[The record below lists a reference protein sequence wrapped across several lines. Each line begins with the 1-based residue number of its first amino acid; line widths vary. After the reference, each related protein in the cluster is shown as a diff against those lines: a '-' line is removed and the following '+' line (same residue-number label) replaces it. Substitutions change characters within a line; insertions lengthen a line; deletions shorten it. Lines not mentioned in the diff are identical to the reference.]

1 VEQSRGATFA
11 ASWLAFFLKQRD
23 MITVFDLSPI
33 AGSAADILGL
43 QMDDV
48 IHGKAK
54 PSDALAQAQK
64 LCQDRLEQALKK
76 N

>member
-1 VEQSRGATFA
+1 
-11 ASWLAFFLKQRD
+11 